1 MHLDRTRAIAPGRL
15 TAALVIFGAM
25 VGCARSPSSSTAA
38 PGSPSGARAC
48 VTAVVEHSACALPP
62 HRAMEPGAPPTPAPS
77 VR

>member
-15 TAALVIFGAM
+15 TAALVILGAT
-25 VGCARSPSSSTAA
+25 VGCAPSSSTAA
-38 PGSPSGARAC
+38 LGSPSGAPAC

-62 HRAMEPGAPPTPAPS
+62 HRAMERGSPPTPAPS